1 MSSAPLA
8 PFQPVYLFIPTSIHR
23 TCKSYPLPTF
33 GLTQWII
40 LELSSPRSHAPVL
53 TRPRLQTTDVV
64 VPTRGRSRSLHLTQ
78 GAREPLK
85 EEECVDPA
93 TVADKVFFDLA
104 RSYSP
109 VGNAHLNRGGE
120 SYFRQPPQQ
129 LMLSLVS
136 LRTRHLFMP
145 TKIASSITILLIFD
159 PLPSDPRSATS
170 PWQLGGGLLLAVN
183 DGEASHA
190 DPYLIAN
197 SSSDP
202 SQASFTAGKFY
213 KFTLSSGLAA
223 DGIYDELP
231 ALFHRLRL
239 VRQAPSGWSEHDA
252 KRVRPRAMVV
262 VSDRSDT
269 RLGFTLGPVLF
280 EHGGISGAEWVADIP
295 GLVSY

>member
-1 MSSAPLA
+1 M
-8 PFQPVYLFIPTSIHR
+8 H
-23 TCKSYPLPTF
+23 
-33 GLTQWII
+33 
-40 LELSSPRSHAPVL
+40 HA
-53 TRPRLQTTDVV
+53 QA
-64 VPTRGRSRSLHLTQ
+64 G
-78 GAREPLK
+78 REPSK
-85 EEECVDPA
+85 EEDESADPA
-93 TVADKVFFDLA
+93 TDKVFFDLA
-104 RSYSP
+104 QSYSP
-109 VGNAHLNRGGE
+109 VGNAQLNGAGE
-120 SYFRQPPQQ
+120 SSFRQPPQQ

-136 LRTRHLFMP
+136 LRTRHLFVP
-145 TKIASSITILLIFD
+145 TKVASTITILLIFD
-159 PLPSDPRSATS
+159 PIPDARSATS
-170 PWQLGGGLLLAVN
+170 SWQLDSGLLLAIN
-183 DGEASHA
+183 NGEASHA

-202 SQASFTAGKFY
+202 SQGCFTAGKFY

-239 VRQAPSGWSEHDA
+239 IRQAPSRWGDQDA

-280 EHGGISGAEWVADIP
+280 EYGGISGPEWVADIP

>member
-1 MSSAPLA
+1 M
-8 PFQPVYLFIPTSIHR
+8 
-23 TCKSYPLPTF
+23 
-33 GLTQWII
+33 
-40 LELSSPRSHAPVL
+40 
-53 TRPRLQTTDVV
+53 
-64 VPTRGRSRSLHLTQ
+64 
-78 GAREPLK
+78 
-85 EEECVDPA
+85 DPA
-93 TVADKVFFDLA
+93 TVADSVFFDLEK
-104 RSYSP
+104 SYSR
-109 VGNAHLNRGGE
+109 VGNAHLSGAGE

-145 TKIASSITILLIFD
+145 TKTASSITILLIFD
-159 PLPSDPRSATS
+159 AIPDSHSEASP
-170 PWQLGGGLLLAVN
+170 PWQLQPGNGLLLAMN

-197 SSSDP
+197 TSSDP
-202 SQASFTAGKFY
+202 SQASFTAGRFY

-239 VRQAPSGWSEHDA
+239 IRQAPCRWSEQDA

-262 VSDRSDT
+262 VSDRSDS

-280 EHGGISGAEWVADIP
+280 ENGGISGTEWVADIP

>member
-1 MSSAPLA
+1 MP
-8 PFQPVYLFIPTSIHR
+8 
-23 TCKSYPLPTF
+23 
-33 GLTQWII
+33 
-40 LELSSPRSHAPVL
+40 
-53 TRPRLQTTDVV
+53 TRP
-64 VPTRGRSRSLHLTQ
+64 RSRSLHLTQ
-78 GAREPLK
+78 GPRELSQ

-93 TVADKVFFDLA
+93 TVADKVYFDLA
-104 RSYSP
+104 QSYSR
-109 VGNAHLNRGGE
+109 VGNAHLNGGGGE
-120 SYFRQPPQQ
+120 SHFRQPPQQ

-145 TKIASSITILLIFD
+145 TKAASSITILLIFD
-159 PLPSDPRSATS
+159 AVPASQPASSPS
-170 PWQLGGGLLLAVN
+170 PWQLGSGLLLALN

-190 DPYLIAN
+190 DPYMIAN
-197 SSSDP
+197 TSSDP
-202 SQASFTAGKFY
+202 SQACFTTGKFY

-239 VRQAPSGWSEHDA
+239 IRQAPCRWGEQDT

-280 EHGGISGAEWVADIP
+280 ENGGISGTEWVADIP

>member
-1 MSSAPLA
+1 M
-8 PFQPVYLFIPTSIHR
+8 
-23 TCKSYPLPTF
+23 
-33 GLTQWII
+33 
-40 LELSSPRSHAPVL
+40 
-53 TRPRLQTTDVV
+53 V
-64 VPTRGRSRSLHLTQ
+64 VPTRGRSRSLHVAQ
-78 GAREPLK
+78 GAREPSK
-85 EEECVDPA
+85 EDESADPA
-93 TVADKVFFDLA
+93 TDKVFFDLA

-109 VGNAHLNRGGE
+109 VGNAHLQNGGGE

-145 TKIASSITILLIFD
+145 TKAASSITILLIFD
-159 PLPSDPRSATS
+159 PIPDPRSATS
-170 PWQLGGGLLLAVN
+170 PWQLDSGLLLAIN

-190 DPYLIAN
+190 DPFLIAN

-202 SQASFTAGKFY
+202 SQAACFTAGRFY

-223 DGIYDELP
+223 DGVCDELP

-239 VRQAPSGWSEHDA
+239 IRQGPSKWRDQDA

-280 EHGGISGAEWVADIP
+280 ENGSISGAEWGADIP

>member
-1 MSSAPLA
+1 M
-8 PFQPVYLFIPTSIHR
+8 
-23 TCKSYPLPTF
+23 
-33 GLTQWII
+33 G
-40 LELSSPRSHAPVL
+40 
-53 TRPRLQTTDVV
+53 
-64 VPTRGRSRSLHLTQ
+64 
-78 GAREPLK
+78 
-85 EEECVDPA
+85 PA

-104 RSYSP
+104 QSYSP
-109 VGNAHLNRGGE
+109 GANAHLNGAGE
-120 SYFRQPPQQ
+120 PYFRQPPQQ

-145 TKIASSITILLIFD
+145 TKAASSITILLIFD
-159 PLPSDPRSATS
+159 DAASDPRLANLS
-170 PWQLGGGLLLAVN
+170 WQLGSGLLLAIN

-202 SQASFTAGKFY
+202 SQACFTTGKFY

-223 DGIYDELP
+223 DGTYDELP

-239 VRQAPSGWSEHDA
+239 IRQAPCKWSEHDA

-280 EHGGISGAEWVADIP
+280 EHGGLSGAEWVANIP

>member
-1 MSSAPLA
+1 
-8 PFQPVYLFIPTSIHR
+8 
-23 TCKSYPLPTF
+23 
-33 GLTQWII
+33 
-40 LELSSPRSHAPVL
+40 
-53 TRPRLQTTDVV
+53 
-64 VPTRGRSRSLHLTQ
+64 
-78 GAREPLK
+78 
-85 EEECVDPA
+85 
-93 TVADKVFFDLA
+93 
-104 RSYSP
+104 
-109 VGNAHLNRGGE
+109 
-120 SYFRQPPQQ
+120 
-129 LMLSLVS
+129 MLSLVS
-136 LRTRHLFMP
+136 LRTRHLFFP
-145 TKIASSITILLIFD
+145 TKVASSITILLIFD
-159 PLPSDPRSATS
+159 PIPDSHSPISS
-170 PWQLGGGLLLAVN
+170 PWQLQLGSGLLLAIN

-202 SQASFTAGKFY
+202 SQASFTTGKFY

-239 VRQAPSGWSEHDA
+239 IRQAPCRWSEQDA

-280 EHGGISGAEWVADIP
+280 EQGGISGTEWAADIP

>member
-1 MSSAPLA
+1 
-8 PFQPVYLFIPTSIHR
+8 
-23 TCKSYPLPTF
+23 
-33 GLTQWII
+33 
-40 LELSSPRSHAPVL
+40 
-53 TRPRLQTTDVV
+53 
-64 VPTRGRSRSLHLTQ
+64 VPTRGRSRSLHITQ
-78 GAREPLK
+78 GTQGTRRPSK
-85 EEECVDPA
+85 EDDPA

-109 VGNAHLNRGGE
+109 VGNAHLNGGGE

-145 TKIASSITILLIFD
+145 TKVASSITILLIFD
-159 PLPSDPRSATS
+159 LISNS
-170 PWQLGGGLLLAVN
+170 PPANASWQLGSGLLLALN

-202 SQASFTAGKFY
+202 SQAQAAFTTGKFY
-213 KFTLSSGLAA
+213 KFTPSSGLAA
-223 DGIYDELP
+223 DGIRDELP

-239 VRQAPSGWSEHDA
+239 IRQAPSRWSEHDA
-252 KRVRPRAMVV
+252 RSVRPRAMVV
-262 VSDRSDT
+262 VGDRSDT

-280 EHGGISGAEWVADIP
+280 EQGGVSGTEWVADIP

>member
-1 MSSAPLA
+1 M
-8 PFQPVYLFIPTSIHR
+8 
-23 TCKSYPLPTF
+23 
-33 GLTQWII
+33 

-53 TRPRLQTTDVV
+53 TRPRFPTTGVV
-64 VPTRGRSRSLHLTQ
+64 VPTRSRSRSLHLTQ
-78 GAREPLK
+78 GPREPSK
-85 EEECVDPA
+85 ECVDPA
-93 TVADKVFFDLA
+93 TVADKVFFDIA
-104 RSYSP
+104 QSYSR
-109 VGNAHLNRGGE
+109 VGNAHLNGGGE
-120 SYFRQPPQQ
+120 SKFRQPPQQ

-145 TKIASSITILLIFD
+145 TKAASSITILLIFD
-159 PLPSDPRSATS
+159 HVPGSQSAS
-170 PWQLGGGLLLAVN
+170 LPWQLGSGLILAIN

-197 SSSDP
+197 TSSGP
-202 SQASFTAGKFY
+202 SQACFTAGKFY

-239 VRQAPSGWSEHDA
+239 IRQAPCRWSEQDA
-252 KRVRPRAMVV
+252 KGVRPRAMVV

-280 EHGGISGAEWVADIP
+280 EQGGISGAEWVADIP